1 MQPGNLVKIIRAGIG
16 VPAGTLALITDF
28 FPASREAHRGFEI
41 WEVQL
46 LSGRT
51 RRYLKRD
58 LEIIENESW

>member
-1 MQPGNLVKIIRAGIG
+1 MQPGNLVRTTRSRIG
-16 VPAGTLALITDF
+16 VPAGTLALITNLY
-28 FPASREAHRGFEI
+28 PATSSTTVEI

-46 LSGRT
+46 LNGCE